1 MDPSLILRTS
11 SVLLAITAGGGLVMA
26 AIRFGGKPHPPSWL
40 AMLHGFLAAAGL
52 TLLVY
57 AYFAMA
63 IPAFAALALLLL
75 LIAAAGGV
83 LMNLGYHLK
92 ELPLRSGSCSSRAIG
107 VVAFVLCSQWPLG
120 GAMRPS

>member
-1 MDPSLILRTS
+1 
-11 SVLLAITAGGGLVMA
+11 MA

-52 TLLVY
+52 TLLAY

-63 IPAFAALALLLL
+63 IPAFAALALLLF

-83 LMNLGYHLK
+83 VMNLAYHLADRL
-92 ELPLRSGSCSSRAIG
+92 LPQWLMLLHIALAAVGTG
-107 VVAFVLCSQWPLG
+107 FVVWASW
-120 GAMRPS
+120 GA